1 MCGPM
6 HKLKFFSPFNIGN
19 FQLNVLVASMFLL
32 FPPILDRIGNSLF
45 GILFESLVF
54 WEQKSKSFFS
64 KSELLS
70 SLFFK
75 EGWEQIS
82 SFTKSKKSDEERFN
96 LLYWASKGEKHCEK
110 NEFEAIHS
118 FIKSKSLLSLFTK
131 MTFSPVT
138 RAKRAKKGRTE
149 EKIPN
154 PDSRDTL
161 LLISHYLYILW
172 TLDKWTVSG

>member
-1 MCGPM
+1 
-6 HKLKFFSPFNIGN
+6 
-19 FQLNVLVASMFLL
+19 MFLL

-45 GILFESLVF
+45 GILIESLVF

-82 SFTKSKKSDEERFN
+82 SFTKSKKSDEER
-96 LLYWASKGEKHCEK
+96 WG
-110 NEFEAIHS
+110 AIQS
-118 FIKSKSLLSLFTK
+118 FVLGIKRGKAWWKERIWSDSLFHKEQIAPVTLYLK

-138 RAKRAKKGRTE
+138 RAKKGRTE

-161 LLISHYLYILW
+161 LLISHCLCIYCGHWTSGQYLDSFIKQLLQVGS
-172 TLDKWTVSG
+172 TLL